1 MNQTGK
7 EKNDNIIVASTILA
21 GAQIVVRI
29 ISLLYRIPLIRIV
42 GQEGMGYYANA
53 YEVYQFLLLVSSNGI
68 PVAFSLLGAS
78 YLAKREYKNLQRLMK
93 GTMVFAGFIGLV
105 FSLLTFFGAGWIAET
120 MFNMEEVAPALRV
133 LAPTIFVCALLGVYR
148 GYFQGKNA
156 MMPTALS
163 QVIEQ
168 IVHALVSVVA
178 AYFLVVKGPAY
189 GAAGGTLGTFLGAVG
204 GLGFCVFVY
213 HLYAPTVRRM
223 LRRDKTPH
231 KDLLTYGNVV
241 KLVAGVM
248 APIILSQTM
257 YQLGGIVD
265 ALLFNHILDGMGYT
279 SAIRSQLIGVY
290 SGEYKLLLNVPLAL
304 TSSIGIA
311 LIPTVTR
318 LVTLQRMRDVY
329 QKINQIVRLTMVIAM
344 PCSVGLMVLSGPL
357 MQLLFSD
364 TSELARMLLILGGP
378 TIAFYSLS
386 TVTIS
391 ILQGI
396 HRMKAPVVH
405 SVIAMVLHSV
415 ALAIVFKCFDMNIY
429 GMVFGNYVFA
439 FVMCW
444 LNLRA
449 LKKYIGYEQEYKYS
463 VFMPTAVSAAMGI
476 VAWLV
481 YEGIYTASSSN
492 AVSIVVAIV
501 AAIIFYGV
509 FIVVTGI
516 LSEDDI
522 LSLPKGQRLFALCK
536 KLKLL

>member
-1 MNQTGK
+1 
-7 EKNDNIIVASTILA
+7 
-21 GAQIVVRI
+21 
-29 ISLLYRIPLIRIV
+29 
-42 GQEGMGYYANA
+42 
-53 YEVYQFLLLVSSNGI
+53 
-68 PVAFSLLGAS
+68 
-78 YLAKREYKNLQRLMK
+78 
-93 GTMVFAGFIGLV
+93 
-105 FSLLTFFGAGWIAET
+105 

-344 PCSVGLMVLSGPL
+344 PSSVGLMVLSGPL

-449 LKKYIGYEQEYKYS
+449 LKRYIGYEQEYKYS

>member
-1 MNQTGK
+1 M
-7 EKNDNIIVASTILA
+7 
-21 GAQIVVRI
+21 
-29 ISLLYRIPLIRIV
+29 
-42 GQEGMGYYANA
+42 
-53 YEVYQFLLLVSSNGI
+53 
-68 PVAFSLLGAS
+68 
-78 YLAKREYKNLQRLMK
+78 
-93 GTMVFAGFIGLV
+93 
-105 FSLLTFFGAGWIAET
+105 
-120 MFNMEEVAPALRV
+120 
-133 LAPTIFVCALLGVYR
+133 
-148 GYFQGKNA
+148 
-156 MMPTALS
+156 
-163 QVIEQ
+163 
-168 IVHALVSVVA
+168 
-178 AYFLVVKGPAY
+178 
-189 GAAGGTLGTFLGAVG
+189 
-204 GLGFCVFVY
+204 
-213 HLYAPTVRRM
+213 
-223 LRRDKTPH
+223 
-231 KDLLTYGNVV
+231 
-241 KLVAGVM
+241 
-248 APIILSQTM
+248 
-257 YQLGGIVD
+257 
-265 ALLFNHILDGMGYT
+265 
-279 SAIRSQLIGVY
+279 
-290 SGEYKLLLNVPLAL
+290 
-304 TSSIGIA
+304 
-311 LIPTVTR
+311 
-318 LVTLQRMRDVY
+318 
-329 QKINQIVRLTMVIAM
+329 TMVIAM

-476 VAWLV
+476 VTWLV